1 MKKIIFLISL
11 LLTQISFSQ
20 EEEVKNY
27 KWDDVPKF
35 QEIPTEFASYPA
47 VVLKDYRLYENKV
60 GGYAYKSFI
69 VKHQAIKILSETGIN
84 EYNKVS
90 INNRY
95 IRDYRDLKVRV
106 IKPNGKIEELPK
118 EKIIEKQGTSEKQF
132 VFEGVEKG
140 DIIEYYYVIKDF
152 PDFNGLEYF
161 QRDIPV
167 LDAKFQIN
175 KIAQA
180 QTYTTG
186 YNGMKNESK
195 GKITVYTASNLP
207 AYKFERNATNKANL
221 AKVYYFLDT
230 SKTYDYIN
238 FYNSLYNFA
247 DGVAAKSMIK
257 GFVEDYKLNDP
268 AISTD
273 EKIKI
278 IDLFLK
284 ENIEI
289 DKQYVYK
296 KVIETKKMTPNMV
309 LYFYKD
315 VLDYLKI
322 KYQFTASTDKF
333 DDKFDKENAVPAALS
348 EILIYIPETKK
359 YVVPFQ
365 FWMPYGQPNAL
376 SVNNDAV
383 YFDQEPKQKV
393 TYEFKKIEN
402 VSMNDNITEETSN
415 ITINDDMETILV
427 NKKSTFLG
435 YLASYYR
442 YIVKYISQEKIND
455 FVKNN
460 TFNDLDV
467 EVQKY
472 AFENKEYKNNY
483 DPAKPFTINTDIKV
497 KESWIENAGKN
508 NLIAIGKVL
517 GKQTS
522 LHQETTRVNPI
533 VLSYPKKNINHI
545 NLNIPTGYSIKNVD
559 NLFFNKEVKND
570 KNEVIGSFKSS
581 AKIDGNI
588 IKITAEEIYNFTYL
602 EKEKYDDYRDLVNAL
617 YDFNNASLL
626 LIKIN

>member
-1 MKKIIFLISL
+1 MKKLFFLIAI

-27 KWDDVPKF
+27 KWDDIPNFKEV
-35 QEIPTEFASYPA
+35 PTEFATYPA
-47 VVLKDYRLYENKV
+47 IVLKDYRLYENKV
-60 GGYAYKSFI
+60 GGYTYKAFI

-84 EYNKVS
+84 EYNKVA

-95 IRDYRDLKVRV
+95 VRDYRDLKVRV
-106 IKPNGKIEELPK
+106 IKPDGKIEELPK
-118 EKIIEKQGTSEKQF
+118 EKIIEKQGNSEKQF

-152 PDFNGLEYF
+152 PDFNGCEYF

-180 QTYTTG
+180 QTYTAG

-195 GKITVYTASNLP
+195 GKITIYTASNLP

-238 FYNSLYNFA
+238 YYNSLYNFA
-247 DGVAAKSMIK
+247 DGVSAKSMIK
-257 GFVEDYKLNDP
+257 GFVEEYKLNDP

-278 IDLFLK
+278 IDIFLK

-296 KVIETKKMTPNMV
+296 KAIETKKMTPNMV

-333 DDKFDKENAVPAALS
+333 DDKFDKENAIPAALS

-359 YVVPFQ
+359 YLAPFQ

-383 YFDQEPKQKV
+383 YFNQEPKQQV

-402 VSMNDNITEETSN
+402 VSINDNITEETSN
-415 ITINDDMETILV
+415 ITIDDDMETILV
-427 NKKSTFLG
+427 NKKSAFMG

-442 YIVKYISQEKIND
+442 YMVKYIPQEKIND

-460 TFNDLDV
+460 TFNEVDV

-483 DPAKPFTINTDIKV
+483 DPEKPFTINTDIKV

-508 NLIAIGKVL
+508 NLIAVGKVL

-522 LHQETTRVNPI
+522 LHQETNRINPI
-533 VLSYPKKNINHI
+533 VLSYPKKNINYI

-559 NLFFNKEVKND
+559 NLVFNKEVKNY

-581 AKIDGNI
+581 AKIEGNI
-588 IKITAEEIYNFTYL
+588 VKITTEEIYNFTYL
-602 EKEKYDDYRDLVNAL
+602 EKEKYGEYRDLVNAV

-626 LIKIN
+626 LVRVN